1 MMSEDIDV
9 SKLKVPELRAE
20 LGRRG
25 LNTFGTKQIL
35 MDRLNDAL
43 KSASPN
49 FDKKQPADAEE
60 QPHLA
65 STNLSRQPSQNS
77 GRDVLDSSP
86 NVSPQRGCENG
97 LTNEKDSSPGDQHQK
112 PDQENLKR
120 RRSPSHS
127 PRRRSRSRDRDSRRS
142 PRRRSRSPQ
151 VKSRMVPEPD
161 NWEENVSVFL
171 DTYNCDL
178 NLIIDATG
186 SQAKPLTEGG
196 FSLMWAGARAN
207 YGSISGKSFFEV
219 RVVKNLPV
227 ENYDSLVGGATHVLR
242 VGWSTEDTDF
252 TLGEEPQSFGYGGTG
267 KKSTNNKFTDYGCTF
282 GEGDVVGAFI
292 EWTNVEALLRFSV
305 NGVDQGECFRVQK
318 SQLGERCALF
328 PHVYV
333 KNVEFACNFG
343 QESQSPWF
351 SPNIPS
357 DDPLSW
363 QQINCLPL
371 SCRVHGRCPP
381 QSKSEC
387 EVIMMVGLPGAGK
400 TYFAEQQKTEHR
412 EKQYNILGTNLI
424 LDKMKVM
431 GIARQRN
438 YHGRWDVLID
448 KSTKCLNTLISM
460 ACMRRRNYILDQTN
474 VYPSAQR
481 RKMRPFEGFKRKAI
495 VIVPTDEEFRR
506 RIAQREKEEGKE
518 VPETAVLEMKANFGI
533 PRPVSEDPSSV
544 FDEVIFTELGLDDVK
559 VLVAQYNQ
567 EGQANRQPPE
577 KRQRWDGGNRDR
589 DDSRNS
595 RFRGRDSRDRG
606 RDMPRGRRDDFRS
619 SPNRRNDDRGRRD
632 YRGGYN
638 ASRDRSREG
647 DRFDRNSDR
656 ESFGRQPSGRYGG
669 GPPSGRFGAPNR
681 GPFPSGMSGPGG
693 FGGFDSSRGGMMR
706 SGPARGGFPVPNFDS
721 RAGRGAYR
729 GSMDRGNPGYGGPS
743 DPMYSRFDGNAGDGE
758 PIGNAYDMNEASL
771 SQPPYE
777 GGPMSGG
784 FRGGYGSGGR
794 GVQMQGSRG
803 APGRGGGTSMGRGA
817 IAPGRAANADRGVD
831 RSQLGRNAPV
841 SGRGGTQPDRDMIG
855 GFSDDSQQYNI
866 YGGAEGYQN
875 PAEEQYPGPPND
887 DYRNRRFGGP
897 GPYNAN
903 ALQKPSGGSYSAY
916 QRGNP
921 PFSGGPA
928 GYQNAPGGG
937 YNRGNLPSY
946 GNPNSASSYPNS
958 YTGDQGN
965 FTNPGSD
972 PYSGGMATDRS
983 GRTGMQQNSGGPFGG
998 SHAYGTNDPD
1008 KTTMSQNEHSS
1019 TDSSSLY
1026 ASGAARYSDNHPPAT
1041 NVPPVP
1047 RQSRFD
1053 AKPET
1058 NAPSQTNAYN
1068 NYALGSSYPG
1078 GFTSNGN
1085 QKATIQ
1091 PSNPPGGPRAGRSR
1105 FDVGP
1110 PASQPIP
1117 PAAPVQST
1125 TYNPPSQSTN
1135 RPQPQVQQTATSIQQ
1150 AQPQSYGYGYST
1162 QNTKPDG
1169 SSNANAPPVS
1179 QSYGAYNYGYGYGT
1193 YGSQT
1198 AQPSATVSRC
1208 APTTGT
1214 TQQSLYASAVADKPQ
1229 LTQQT
1234 AAPAVS
1240 SAATTTATSDHSTP
1254 TAAAYASYYYG
1265 APQGATGS
1273 TQGAGKY
1280 DAAMVA
1286 AQQFNAWQQ
1295 QQQPSAVSGSV
1306 SSSVPSAPTAT
1317 VTPQTPAANPYASY
1331 YPGYSTYPS
1340 GYGTIPVGGA
1350 PPGGVPTAAAPPAP
1364 TMSQYYTGYR

>member
-35 MDRLNDAL
+35 MDRLNEAL

-49 FDKKQPADAEE
+49 LDKKQPADSEE

-97 LTNEKDSSPGDQHQK
+97 
-112 PDQENLKR
+112 
-120 RRSPSHS
+120 
-127 PRRRSRSRDRDSRRS
+127 
-142 PRRRSRSPQ
+142 
-151 VKSRMVPEPD
+151 
-161 NWEENVSVFL
+161 
-171 DTYNCDL
+171 
-178 NLIIDATG
+178 
-186 SQAKPLTEGG
+186 
-196 FSLMWAGARAN
+196 
-207 YGSISGKSFFEV
+207 
-219 RVVKNLPV
+219 
-227 ENYDSLVGGATHVLR
+227 
-242 VGWSTEDTDF
+242 
-252 TLGEEPQSFGYGGTG
+252 
-267 KKSTNNKFTDYGCTF
+267 
-282 GEGDVVGAFI
+282 

-343 QESQSPWF
+343 QENQSPWF
-351 SPNIPS
+351 SPNISS

-400 TYFAEQQKTEHR
+400 TYFAEQQRTEHR

-681 GPFPSGMSGPGG
+681 GPFPGGMSGPGG
-693 FGGFDSSRGGMMR
+693 FGGFDSSRGGIMR
-706 SGPARGGFPVPNFDS
+706 SNPARSGFPAPNFDS

-729 GSMDRGNPGYGGPS
+729 GSMDRVNPGYGGPN

-803 APGRGGGTSMGRGA
+803 APGRGGTSMGRGA
-817 IAPGRAANADRGVD
+817 IAPGRAANTDRGVD

-855 GFSDDSQQYNI
+855 GFSDDSQQYNM

-928 GYQNAPGGG
+928 GYPNAPGGG

-972 PYSGGMATDRS
+972 PYSGGMASDRS
-983 GRTGMQQNSGGPFGG
+983 GRPGMQQNSGGPFGG
-998 SHAYGTNDPD
+998 PHAYGTSDPD

-1026 ASGAARYSDNHPPAT
+1026 ASGAARYSDNHPSAT
-1041 NVPPVP
+1041 SIPPVP

-1058 NAPSQTNAYN
+1058 NTPSQTNAYN
-1068 NYALGSSYPG
+1068 SYPLGSSYPG

-1085 QKATIQ
+1085 QKAAIQ
-1091 PSNPPGGPRAGRSR
+1091 PSNPPGGPRTGRSR

-1125 TYNPPSQSTN
+1125 TYNPPSQPVN

-1169 SSNANAPPVS
+1169 SSNASAPPVS

-1234 AAPAVS
+1234 TAPAVS

-1254 TAAAYASYYYG
+1254 AAAAYASYYYG
-1265 APQGATGS
+1265 APQSATGS

-1350 PPGGVPTAAAPPAP
+1350 PGGVATAAAPPA
-1364 TMSQYYTGYR
+1364 MSQYYTGYR

>member
-1 MMSEDIDV
+1 MSEEIDV

-35 MDRLNDAL
+35 MDRLNEAL
-43 KSASPN
+43 KTASPN
-49 FDKKQPADAEE
+49 SDKKQPADPEE

-65 STNLSRQPSQNS
+65 SANLSRQPSQNS

-86 NVSPQRGCENG
+86 KVSPQRGCENG
-97 LTNEKDSSPGDQHQK
+97 LANEKDSSPGDQHQK
-112 PDQENLKR
+112 PEQENLKR

-161 NWEENVSVFL
+161 NWEESASVFL

-178 NLIIDATG
+178 NLLIDATS

-196 FSLMWAGARAN
+196 FSLMWAGVRAN
-207 YGSISGKSFFEV
+207 YGSVSGRSFFEV

-282 GEGDVVGAFI
+282 GEGDIVGAFI
-292 EWTNVEALLRFSV
+292 EWTSVEALLRFSV

-318 SQLGERCALF
+318 SQLGEHSALF

-343 QESQSPWF
+343 QENQSPWF

-448 KSTKCLNTLISM
+448 KATKCLNTLISM

-481 RKMRPFEGFKRKAI
+481 RKMRPFEGF
-495 VIVPTDEEFRR
+495 D
-506 RIAQREKEEGKE
+506 
-518 VPETAVLEMKANFGI
+518 N
-533 PRPVSEDPSSV
+533 
-544 FDEVIFTELGLDDVK
+544 
-559 VLVAQYNQ
+559 
-567 EGQANRQPPE
+567 
-577 KRQRWDGGNRDR
+577 
-589 DDSRNS
+589 
-595 RFRGRDSRDRG
+595 
-606 RDMPRGRRDDFRS
+606 
-619 SPNRRNDDRGRRD
+619 
-632 YRGGYN
+632 
-638 ASRDRSREG
+638 
-647 DRFDRNSDR
+647 
-656 ESFGRQPSGRYGG
+656 
-669 GPPSGRFGAPNR
+669 
-681 GPFPSGMSGPGG
+681 
-693 FGGFDSSRGGMMR
+693 SRGGMMR
-706 SGPARGGFPVPNFDS
+706 SGPARGGFPAPNFDS

-729 GSMDRGNPGYGGPS
+729 GSMDRGNPGYGGPN
-743 DPMYSRFDGNAGDGE
+743 DTMYNRFDGNAGDAE
-758 PIGNAYDMNEASL
+758 PIGNAYDMNEVSL

-784 FRGGYGSGGR
+784 FRGGYGGGGR

-803 APGRGGGTSMGRGA
+803 APGRGGTSMGRGA
-817 IAPGRAANADRGVD
+817 IAPGRAANTDRGVD

-841 SGRGGTQPDRDMIG
+841 SGRGGAQPDRDMIG
-855 GFSDDSQQYNI
+855 GFPDDSQQYNM

-928 GYQNAPGGG
+928 GYPNAPGGG
-937 YNRGNLPSY
+937 YNRGSLPSY
-946 GNPNSASSYPNS
+946 GNPNSASNYPNS

-965 FTNPGSD
+965 FTNPSSD
-972 PYSGGMATDRS
+972 PYSGGMASDRS
-983 GRTGMQQNSGGPFGG
+983 GRPGMQQNSGGPFGG
-998 SHAYGTNDPD
+998 SHAYGTSDPD
-1008 KTTMSQNEHSS
+1008 KTAMSQNEHSS

-1026 ASGAARYSDNHPPAT
+1026 ASGAARYSDNHPSAT
-1041 NVPPVP
+1041 NIPPGP

-1053 AKPET
+1053 TKPET
-1058 NAPSQTNAYN
+1058 NTTSQTSAYN
-1068 NYALGSSYPG
+1068 SYALGSSYPG

-1091 PSNPPGGPRAGRSR
+1091 PSNPPGGPRSGRSR

-1125 TYNPPSQSTN
+1125 TYNPPSQSVN
-1135 RPQPQVQQTATSIQQ
+1135 RPQPQVQQTATSTQQ

-1162 QNTKPDG
+1162 QNAKPDG
-1169 SSNANAPPVS
+1169 SSNQNAPPVS

-1240 SAATTTATSDHSTP
+1240 SATTTTATSDHSTP
-1254 TAAAYASYYYG
+1254 AAAAYASYYYG
-1265 APQGATGS
+1265 APQSATGS

-1280 DAAMVA
+1280 DAAMAA

-1317 VTPQTPAANPYASY
+1317 VTPTANPYASY

-1350 PPGGVPTAAAPPAP
+1350 PPGGVPTAAAPPA
-1364 TMSQYYTGYR
+1364 MSQYYTGYR

>member
-1 MMSEDIDV
+1 MSEEIDV

-35 MDRLNDAL
+35 MDRLNEAL
-43 KSASPN
+43 KTASPN
-49 FDKKQPADAEE
+49 SDKKQPADPEE

-65 STNLSRQPSQNS
+65 SANLSRQPSQNS

-86 NVSPQRGCENG
+86 KVSPQRGCENG
-97 LTNEKDSSPGDQHQK
+97 LANEKDSSPGDQHQK
-112 PDQENLKR
+112 PEQENLKR

-161 NWEENVSVFL
+161 NWEESASVFL

-178 NLIIDATG
+178 NLLIDATS

-196 FSLMWAGARAN
+196 FSLMWAGVRAN
-207 YGSISGKSFFEV
+207 YGSVSGRSFFEV

-282 GEGDVVGAFI
+282 GE
-292 EWTNVEALLRFSV
+292 
-305 NGVDQGECFRVQK
+305 
-318 SQLGERCALF
+318 
-328 PHVYV
+328 
-333 KNVEFACNFG
+333 
-343 QESQSPWF
+343 
-351 SPNIPS
+351 
-357 DDPLSW
+357 
-363 QQINCLPL
+363 
-371 SCRVHGRCPP
+371 
-381 QSKSEC
+381 
-387 EVIMMVGLPGAGK
+387 
-400 TYFAEQQKTEHR
+400 
-412 EKQYNILGTNLI
+412 
-424 LDKMKVM
+424 
-431 GIARQRN
+431 
-438 YHGRWDVLID
+438 
-448 KSTKCLNTLISM
+448 
-460 ACMRRRNYILDQTN
+460 
-474 VYPSAQR
+474 
-481 RKMRPFEGFKRKAI
+481 
-495 VIVPTDEEFRR
+495 
-506 RIAQREKEEGKE
+506 
-518 VPETAVLEMKANFGI
+518 ANFGI

-544 FDEVIFTELGLDDVK
+544 FDEVIFTELGLDDAK
-559 VLVAQYNQ
+559 VLVTQYNQ

-669 GPPSGRFGAPNR
+669 GPPGGRFGPPNR

-693 FGGFDSSRGGMMR
+693 FGGFDNSRGGMMR
-706 SGPARGGFPVPNFDS
+706 SGPARGGFPAPNFDS

-729 GSMDRGNPGYGGPS
+729 GSMDRGNPGYGGPN
-743 DPMYSRFDGNAGDGE
+743 DTMYNRFDGNAGDAE
-758 PIGNAYDMNEASL
+758 PIGNAYDMNEVSL

-784 FRGGYGSGGR
+784 FRGGYGGGGR

-803 APGRGGGTSMGRGA
+803 APGRGGTSMGRGA
-817 IAPGRAANADRGVD
+817 IAPGRAANTDRGVD

-841 SGRGGTQPDRDMIG
+841 SGRGGAQPDRDMIG
-855 GFSDDSQQYNI
+855 GFPDDSQQYNM

-928 GYQNAPGGG
+928 GYPNAPGGG
-937 YNRGNLPSY
+937 YNRGSLPSY
-946 GNPNSASSYPNS
+946 GNPNSASNYPNS

-965 FTNPGSD
+965 FTNPSSD
-972 PYSGGMATDRS
+972 PYSGGMASDRS
-983 GRTGMQQNSGGPFGG
+983 GRPGMQQNSGGPFGG
-998 SHAYGTNDPD
+998 SHAYGTSDPD
-1008 KTTMSQNEHSS
+1008 KTAMSQNEHSS

-1026 ASGAARYSDNHPPAT
+1026 ASGAARYSDNHPSAT
-1041 NVPPVP
+1041 NIPPGP

-1053 AKPET
+1053 TKPET
-1058 NAPSQTNAYN
+1058 NTTSQTSAYN
-1068 NYALGSSYPG
+1068 SYALGSSYPG

-1091 PSNPPGGPRAGRSR
+1091 PSNPPGGPRSGRSR

-1125 TYNPPSQSTN
+1125 TYNPPSQSVN
-1135 RPQPQVQQTATSIQQ
+1135 RPQPQVQQTATSTQQ

-1162 QNTKPDG
+1162 QNAKPDG
-1169 SSNANAPPVS
+1169 SSNQNAPPVS

-1240 SAATTTATSDHSTP
+1240 SATTTTATSDHSTP
-1254 TAAAYASYYYG
+1254 AAAAYASYYYG
-1265 APQGATGS
+1265 APQSATGS

-1280 DAAMVA
+1280 DAAMAA

-1317 VTPQTPAANPYASY
+1317 VTPTANPYASY

-1350 PPGGVPTAAAPPAP
+1350 PPGGVPTAAAPPA
-1364 TMSQYYTGYR
+1364 MSQYYTGYR